1 MYLPLVLLLLFRLDV
16 HQVVEAF
23 CTVQPSPGRRR
34 GVDEVHAPSKLTSRT
49 TKPARGAGSRSAA
62 TIRGVLA
69 SLVLHVHACM
79 CVWSKPACMSE

>member
-1 MYLPLVLLLLFRLDV
+1 MYLPLSVVVVVSLRDV

-69 SLVLHVHACM
+69 SLVLHVHACV
-79 CVWSKPACMSE
+79 CGRNQHA